1 MSGPGGRG
9 ASAGPPTV
17 FFLSDY
23 GLADEFVGVVHAV
36 VHRVAPAVRVVD
48 LTHGVAPFDVR
59 AGSEALRRAV
69 PHLGAGVVLAVV
81 DPGVGGARRG
91 VAVESAG
98 DGARWLVGPD
108 NGLLV
113 DAAELAG
120 PLSSAWTLRR
130 PVGAPATFDGRDVFA
145 PAAALLATGGDPVVA
160 GDPLDPAELVRLGR
174 PLVELAGPGDVRA
187 EVVWVDRYGNV
198 QLAAAAADAGLDPEA
213 AGPATTG
220 AATAGAVRGTAI
232 VRVERRDATGETRTG
247 ATAAARRVRTF
258 ADLAPGELGVLADA
272 NGRVAL
278 VVREGSAAQ
287 AIGAR
292 QGDVVALAW

>member
-1 MSGPGGRG
+1 MSGAGARG
-9 ASAGPPTV
+9 APAGPPTV

-198 QLAAAAADAGLDPEA
+198 QLAVVAADAGIDPETADPA
-213 AGPATTG
+213 ATG
-220 AATAGAVRGTAI
+220 AGRGTAV
-232 VRVERRDATGETRTG
+232 VRVERRGASGETRTG
-247 ATAAARRVRTF
+247 RTAARRVRTF
-258 ADLAPGELGVLADA
+258 ADLAPGELGVLSDA